1 MSESLAM
8 MLRRLG
14 ETADGARDQAPKLVS
29 HIDSGTLTLDVVT
42 TAQFQDDRK
51 PGGAHKYT
59 EILSDGATSNTVPF
73 AAFDEI
79 VFRKNGTDIACV
91 TAPTDSLFWTDSSFE
106 KFVYGYY
113 EQLRIF
119 SEDYL
124 TNLKRDLRD
133 PLMRPFI
140 IAVKHDSP
148 SHSAPLAPGATCAPP
163 PGNPSGG
170 LYYCAPSFAQF
181 NDGYPWVTPEQFRSI
196 FRENRASLEQ
206 D

>member
-1 MSESLAM
+1 MGESLAM

-14 ETADGARDQAPKLVS
+14 ETADGARDHAPKLVS
-29 HIDSGTLTLDVVT
+29 RTDSGTLTLEVVT
-42 TAQFQDDRK
+42 TAQFQNDHK
-51 PGGAHKYT
+51 PGGEHKYK
-59 EILSDGATSNTVPF
+59 EIVSDGAIGYSVPF

-79 VFRKNGTDIACV
+79 VFRKNGADIACV

-124 TNLKRDLRD
+124 ANLKRDLRD
-133 PLMRPFI
+133 PAMRPFI

-163 PGNPSGG
+163 PPNLPEGIF
-170 LYYCAPSFAQF
+170 YCAPRFAQF
-181 NDGYPWVTPEQFRSI
+181 NDGYPWVTPEQFRTI
-196 FRENRASLEQ
+196 FRENLASLQ
-206 D
+206 SD